1 VVLALSVP
9 GSALREDCMMTR
21 PEFTVVRRVA
31 LPNGVQLEIAEQ
43 GARDGPAVVLLHGIT
58 DSRLSYEPMWHR
70 LPRHWHT
77 IAVSLRG
84 HGESDRP
91 QRYTTPEMA
100 GDVALLAETLQLEPM
115 IVVGHSMG
123 AAVAMQLAID
133 RPDLMRALVGM
144 GAFASFSDKPGLQS
158 YRETEI
164 EDLRDPIPDRVAR
177 EFQLS
182 TLNGPFDAAMLEM
195 MVRESRKVPAR
206 VWRAAFDGLLA
217 DSFRAGLPTLTMPV
231 LLLWG
236 SADAFV
242 PRADCDTL
250 RSVLPAAQLQVYE
263 GAGHALHWEQP
274 ARAASDL
281 HRFVDALPASEPQP
295 TAATTEGALPRAR

>member
-1 VVLALSVP
+1 
-9 GSALREDCMMTR
+9 MNR
-21 PEFTVVRRVA
+21 PDFTVVRHVR
-31 LPNGVQLEIAEQ
+31 LSNGVRLEIAEQ
-43 GARDGPAVVLLHGIT
+43 GPRNGLPVVMLHGIT

-70 LPRHWHT
+70 LPKHWHA

-91 QRYTTPEMA
+91 QHYTMPDMA
-100 GDVALLAETLQLEPM
+100 GDVALLAEALQLPPM
-115 IVVGHSMG
+115 VVVGHSMG

-133 RPDLMRALVGM
+133 RPDLVRALVGM
-144 GAFASFSDKPGLQS
+144 GAFASFGDKSELLT
-158 YRETEI
+158 YRKTEI

-177 EFQLS
+177 EFQVS
-182 TLNGPFDAAMLEM
+182 TLNGPFDAALLEM
-195 MVRESRKVPAR
+195 MVRESRKVPSR

-217 DSFRAGLPTLTMPV
+217 DSFRAGLPTLTMPA

-242 PRADCDTL
+242 PRTDCDTL

-274 ARAASDL
+274 ARAADDL
-281 HRFVDALPASEPQP
+281 RRFVDALQASAAPGDGTGLPLRHPA
-295 TAATTEGALPRAR
+295 

>member
-1 VVLALSVP
+1 
-9 GSALREDCMMTR
+9 MTR
-21 PEFTVVRRVA
+21 TEFTVVRHVR
-31 LPNGVQLEIAEQ
+31 LPSGVQLEIAER
-43 GARDGPAVVLLHGIT
+43 GRRDGLPVVMLHGIT

-70 LPRHWHT
+70 LPTHWHA

-84 HGESDRP
+84 HGASDRP
-91 QRYTTPEMA
+91 QGCTLPEMA
-100 GDVALLAETLQLEPM
+100 ADVALLAEALQLPAM
-115 IVVGHSMG
+115 VVVGHSMG

-133 RPDLMRALVGM
+133 RPDLVRALAGI
-144 GAFASFSDKPGLQS
+144 GAFASFGDKSELRA
-158 YRETEI
+158 YRDTEI
-164 EDLRDPIPDRVAR
+164 EALRDPIPDRVAR

-182 TLNGPFDAAMLEM
+182 TLNAPFDAAMLEM

-217 DSFRAGLPTLTMPV
+217 DSFCAGLPTLALPV

-242 PRADCDTL
+242 PRADGDTL
-250 RSVLPAAQLQVYE
+250 RSVLPAAQLQVYD

-274 ARAASDL
+274 ARVVQDL
-281 HRFVDALPASEPQP
+281 QRFIDALPARSAASE
-295 TAATTEGALPRAR
+295 AAARAADEGALPRAD